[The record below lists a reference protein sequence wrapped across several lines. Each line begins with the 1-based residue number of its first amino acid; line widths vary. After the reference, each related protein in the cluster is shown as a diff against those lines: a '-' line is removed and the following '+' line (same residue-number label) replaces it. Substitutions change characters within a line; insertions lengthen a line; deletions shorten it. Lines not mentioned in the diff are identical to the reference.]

1 MFSLKN
7 GQRRRTPGGVFLF
20 LLKHH
25 DSLTPEDQKA
35 IFSEDRHNAQK
46 KHKDMKA
53 IMRDRKV
60 EELKKRLCEQGA
72 ELPSLSTRKEL
83 MLMGDEINQKQNDGN
98 CK

>member
-1 MFSLKN
+1 
-7 GQRRRTPGGVFLF
+7 
-20 LLKHH
+20 
-25 DSLTPEDQKA
+25 
-35 IFSEDRHNAQK
+35 
-46 KHKDMKA
+46 
-53 IMRDRKV
+53 MRDRKV